1 LVCTASPEINAAGTW
16 TNMTRLLIAFAS
28 FAFAAAPALAAVD
41 KDGGKPSVN
50 PCGPET
56 DACAGAPARPM
67 EPEPTAEEPMV
78 IFLDAEGNTLV
89 RMPLSRFREAAPDA
103 KLPAQLQG
111 GN

>member
-1 LVCTASPEINAAGTW
+1 MARLFIALAWFAVTAMP
-16 TNMTRLLIAFAS
+16 AF
-28 FAFAAAPALAAVD
+28 AAVD

-56 DACAGAPARPM
+56 DACAGAPPELAET
-67 EPEPTAEEPMV
+67 EPAPDEPMV

-89 RMPLSRFREAAPDA
+89 RMPLSKFRAAAPDA